1 MMAYPCTM
9 FPGGFSGE
17 IGFEIEADGGK
28 HKGLASRRYFWKQD
42 GSPLGKGPLTGPVPG
57 FVAVRILGE
66 GKGDSILVSI
76 PDGEVVNV
84 KSAEILPLAE
94 AAQNVP
100 IGSRFALG
108 H

>member
-17 IGFEIEADGGK
+17 IGFEMEAHGGK

-42 GSPLGKGPLTGPVPG
+42 WSRLGKDPLTGPIRG

-66 GKGDSILVSI
+66 GKRDAVLLSI

-84 KSAEILPLAE
+84 KSDEILPLAE
-94 AAQNVP
+94 TAQNVP
-100 IGSRFALG
+100 VGSRFALG